1 MRKLLFY
8 IILILLAENTLAQ
21 ELNCKVTVNA
31 APVQTQDRAVFKDME
46 RAIAQF
52 MNTRKWTQDTYKNHE
67 KINCSLFITLNNM
80 PSYGNFEGSA
90 QLTSSRPV
98 YGTNYETRL
107 INYADLDFNFQY
119 QESQPMEYN
128 DNSYISNLTSILAFY
143 AYFVLTMDYDSFAE
157 LGGSPYLQKAYQVV
171 NNAQNSGVTGWV
183 LGAARNR
190 YNLMESLNNPQNL
203 DWRKGT
209 YQYHRL
215 ALDVFDKTPD
225 VSRTKISEVLTGYKK
240 IFAVNPGTVLLVLF
254 FDAKSN
260 EIVNIFTH
268 ADLNTRRE
276 VYDLVTSMDSKRTI
290 FQQLVGN

>member
-1 MRKLLFY
+1 MRKFLFH
-8 IILILLAENTLAQ
+8 IILIFWAENSLAQ

-31 APVQTQDRAVFKDME
+31 APIQTQDRAVFKDME
-46 RAIAQF
+46 KSIAQF
-52 MNTRKWTQDTYKNHE
+52 MNSRKWTQDTYKNHE
-67 KINCSLFITLNNM
+67 KINCSLFITLKDM
-80 PSYGNFEGSA
+80 PSYGNFEGGV
-90 QLTSSRPV
+90 QLMASRPV

-128 DNSYISNLTSILAFY
+128 DNSYTNNLTSILAFY
-143 AYFVLTMDYDSFAE
+143 AYFILTMDYDSFAE

-171 NNAQNSGVTGWV
+171 NNAQSSGVTGWV
-183 LGAARNR
+183 LGATRNR
-190 YNLMESLNNPQNL
+190 YNLIESLNNPQNL

-215 ALDVFDKTPD
+215 ALDLFDKTPD
-225 VSRTKISEVLTGYKK
+225 VSRTKTLEVLGNYKK
-240 IFAVNPGTVLLVLF
+240 IFTVNPGTVLLVLF

-260 EIVNIFTH
+260 EIVNIFTN
-268 ADLNTRRE
+268 ADLNMRRE
-276 VYDLVTSMDSKRTI
+276 VYDLVTSMDSKRTV